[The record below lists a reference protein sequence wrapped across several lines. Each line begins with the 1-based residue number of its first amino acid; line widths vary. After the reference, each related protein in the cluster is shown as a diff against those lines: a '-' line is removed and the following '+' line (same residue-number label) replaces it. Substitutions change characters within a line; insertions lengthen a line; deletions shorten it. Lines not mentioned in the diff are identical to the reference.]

1 MEERAIGKSG
11 VPNYISLGL
20 NLEDN
25 FQGNSRYNAAARF
38 ILTELDDLGAEL
50 VTDVQI
56 GSDPKVQSE
65 FYQPLDATRT
75 WFIAPSLRI
84 EARDLQLYA
93 KDNEIADFRD
103 REAEADF
110 DIGRNL
116 GNWGEI

>member
-25 FQGNSRYNAAARF
+25 FQGNSRYNAATSF

-56 GSDPKVQSE
+56 GSDPKVASE
-65 FYQPLDATRT
+65 FYQPLNAQRT
-75 WFIAPSLRI
+75 WFVAPSVRV
-84 EARDLQLYA
+84 EARDLQIYS
-93 KDNEIADFRD
+93 KDVEVADYRD
-103 REAEADF
+103 REAEA
-110 DIGRNL
+110 GV
-116 GNWGEI
+116 